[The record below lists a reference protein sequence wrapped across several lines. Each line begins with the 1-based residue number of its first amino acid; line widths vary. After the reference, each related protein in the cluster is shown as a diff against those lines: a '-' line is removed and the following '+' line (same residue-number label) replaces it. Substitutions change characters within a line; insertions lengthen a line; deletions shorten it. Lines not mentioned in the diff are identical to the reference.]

1 MQQRTSKWV
10 RLGQV
15 IRCRRFACI
24 EARLY
29 LARILHLGLHLSC
42 VCFFCRS
49 NFFNNQ
55 LRSLMRHG
63 HVTESCSWLWHFFAH
78 SSTLAPWS
86 CALTLGLMHYHAT
99 GLGYPPLKQ
108 I

>member
-29 LARILHLGLHLSC
+29 LARILHFWDSILVVC
-42 VCFFCRS
+42 VCFLHIVAVATFLTINSARS
-49 NFFNNQ
+49 WSRQSSLSHAHGFGTF
-55 LRSLMRHG
+55 LR
-63 HVTESCSWLWHFFAH
+63 
-78 SSTLAPWS
+78 TLAHLP
-86 CALTLGLMHYHAT
+86 LGLA
-99 GLGYPPLKQ
+99 P
-108 I
+108 

>member
-29 LARILHLGLHLSC
+29 LARILHLGLHFSC

-55 LRSLMRHG
+55 LRSLSCVMVTSLSHAHG
-63 HVTESCSWLWHFFAH
+63 FGTFLR
-78 SSTLAPWS
+78 TLAHLP
-86 CALTLGLMHYHAT
+86 LGLA
-99 GLGYPPLKQ
+99 P
-108 I
+108 